1 MERSRYGGVQA
12 EEKRGNCESR
22 ERKELLGAGMSR
34 PRFFV
39 AFRGSLW
46 PSLGAVQ
53 VFLNGRLVPEEQ
65 AVVSVFDRGFLY
77 GDGIFETMRILNGK
91 PFRWKQHWERFENG
105 AAFLK
110 IASPFSSE
118 ALRDF
123 ANRLVLENQMPDSL
137 LRLTLSRGIGIRG
150 YSPRAAE
157 RPEQTVGW
165 RLIIAPVTL
174 PEQEPLA
181 QFKTCNKLP
190 QIIARARAD
199 ALGADEALLLNT
211 DDCLVESSSGNL
223 FWLEQEV
230 VCTPPLASG
239 VLPGV
244 TRGVIFE
251 ICSGMGMAVREAK
264 VRAPDFYQKSGV
276 FLSLSSVGIAEGLSL
291 DGKPLARSPIVEKLN
306 KRYWDLVR
314 TETA

>member
-1 MERSRYGGVQA
+1 
-12 EEKRGNCESR
+12 
-22 ERKELLGAGMSR
+22 MSR

-150 YSPRAAE
+150 YSPRAADHPTIVMSVHPAPAFD
-157 RPEQTVGW
+157 PEQTVGW
-165 RLIIAPVTL
+165 RLIIAPVKL

-190 QIIARARAD
+190 QIIARAKAD

-251 ICSGMGMAVREAK
+251 VCSGMDMAVREAK
-264 VRAPDFYQKSGV
+264 VRAPDLYQKSGV

-314 TETA
+314 AETA